1 MTKYRKNYI
10 PKLIT
15 FFMLITTITVNFAFA
30 NDGIKNSPKIV
41 FWQSQ
46 KKGANI
52 FNKKIES
59 KDIKAAKAYGI
70 EFIRLSPDKFLTS
83 HRDFLI
89 GNADDYRTLIK
100 EDLEQLKK
108 ILDICYQEK
117 MPVVITMLSL
127 PGSRWKQNNQDKDD
141 LRIWKDEKYQIQAAL
156 FWQDLAAAL
165 KGHPA
170 VIGYSILNEP
180 HPERIFKP
188 KQVHI
193 STVYQ
198 EESQKMLCKLYSLII
213 KHIRLIDKET
223 PIILDSSA
231 YADPQTFS
239 LLIPQKD
246 ENILY
251 SFHMYEPYEYTNH
264 KINNGK
270 FKYPGQI
277 NSKQWDK
284 KALKEHM
291 SSVVAFQKKHH
302 VACNRILVGEF
313 GGHRMSPGL
322 EKYFEDLIN
331 IFNQEGWHFA
341 FYAFR
346 EDVWDGMDYEL
357 GTKKLPWSYW
367 QAIERGETTILER
380 KDSYPA
386 FSIIKRDIK

>member
-1 MTKYRKNYI
+1 
-10 PKLIT
+10 
-15 FFMLITTITVNFAFA
+15 MLITTITVTNSFA
-30 NDGIKNSPKIV
+30 NENIKNSPKII
-41 FWQSQ
+41 FWQLQ
-46 KKGANI
+46 KKGTNV
-52 FNKKIES
+52 FNKNIKS
-59 KDIKAAKAYGI
+59 NDIRAAKAYGI
-70 EFIRLSPDKFLTS
+70 EFIRLSPDKFSTS

-89 GNADDYRTLIK
+89 GNADDYRELIK

-141 LRIWKDEKYQIQAAL
+141 LRIWKDEKYQAQAAL

-165 KGHPA
+165 KDHPA
-170 VIGYSILNEP
+170 VIGYNILNEP
-180 HPERIFKP
+180 HPERIFTP
-188 KQVHI
+188 KEVHI
-193 STVYQ
+193 NTVYQ
-198 EESQKMLCKLYSLII
+198 EESQKMLYELYSRII

-239 LLIPQKD
+239 FLIPQKD

-264 KINNGK
+264 KKNNGK
-270 FKYPGQI
+270 FKYPGQM
-277 NSKQWDK
+277 NGKQWGK
-284 KALKEHM
+284 QELKDYM
-291 SSVVAFQKKHH
+291 SSVATFQKKNH
-302 VACNRILVGEF
+302 VARHKILVGEF
-313 GGHRMSPGL
+313 GGHRTSPGL
-322 EKYFEDLIN
+322 EKYFEDLIS
-331 IFNQEGWHFA
+331 IFNKERWHFA

-367 QAIERGETTILER
+367 QAIELGETPILER
-380 KDSYPA
+380 KDNYPA
-386 FSIIKRDIK
+386 FSTIKRDFK

>member
-1 MTKYRKNYI
+1 MKKYRKNYTS
-10 PKLIT
+10 KLIT
-15 FFMLITTITVNFAFA
+15 FFILITTITANVAFA
-30 NDGIKNSPKIV
+30 NEDIQNSPKIV

-52 FNKKIES
+52 FNKNIES

-70 EFIRLSPDKFLTS
+70 EFVRLSLDKFPTS

-89 GNADDYRTLIK
+89 GNADGYCELIK
-100 EDLEQLKK
+100 EDLEKLKK
-108 ILDICYQEK
+108 ILDMCYQEK

-127 PGSRWKQNNQDKDD
+127 PGSRWKQNNQNKDD
-141 LRIWKDEKYQIQAAL
+141 LRIWRDKKYQAQAAF
-156 FWQDLAAAL
+156 FWHDLAAAL
-165 KGHPA
+165 KDHPA
-170 VIGYSILNEP
+170 VVGYNILNEP
-180 HPERIFKP
+180 HLERIFASKE
-188 KQVHI
+188 VHI
-193 STVYQ
+193 NTVHQ
-198 EESQKMLCKLYSLII
+198 EESQKILYQLYSNII
-213 KHIRLIDKET
+213 KSIRQIDKET

-246 ENILY
+246 ENIIY

-277 NSKQWDK
+277 KGKQWDK
-284 KALKEHM
+284 QALKDYM
-291 SSVVAFQKKHH
+291 SSVVAFQKKHR
-302 VACNRILVGEF
+302 VACHRILVGEF

-331 IFNQEGWHFA
+331 IFNQKSWHFA

-357 GTKKLPWSYW
+357 GTQKLSWNYW
-367 QAIERGETTILER
+367 QAIEHGETPTLER
-380 KDSYPA
+380 KDNYPA
-386 FSIIKRDIK
+386 FSIILKRD